1 LADDERFATGAAR
14 REHRDVVDETLGEA
28 FADATADEWFDR
40 LRERGVPAAPIY
52 DTLDVRTDEHVG
64 SRDLLTTVTDGHR
77 EVDAIRHPVAFDS
90 TDQQIERGVPALGE
104 TTAAA
109 LSAVGVDDAQ
119 IDAILA
125 AIDPPDP

>member
-1 LADDERFATGAAR
+1 M
-14 REHRDVVDETLGEA
+14 
-28 FADATADEWFDR
+28 
-40 LRERGVPAAPIY
+40 
-52 DTLDVRTDEHVG
+52 
-64 SRDLLTTVTDGHR
+64 
-77 EVDAIRHPVAFDS
+77 DAIRHPVAFDS